1 MKMPGHS
8 AWYLVGIVRAAAS
21 GRSFVAAE
29 RHRAASQVWPSA
41 LAVVCPW
48 GAA

>member
-1 MKMPGHS
+1 MRMPGH
-8 AWYLVGIVRAAAS
+8 WVRYLVGTLCAATS

-29 RHRAASQVWPSA
+29 RHGAASQVWPSA
-41 LAVVCPW
+41 LAVARYW